1 MKFLTVMLLLFFCT
15 SCLAKDK
22 SIEECGIDIHK
33 SFEGKDNN
41 FIELVITVDPIKRQQ
56 TCERVEIVSVSNYI
70 DSEWVMFPLNKEKST
85 LSLRFNVKTANKTA
99 IYFMLT
105 HKNGNQL
112 FFDDSNNIRVNL
124 SELH

>member
-1 MKFLTVMLLLFFCT
+1 MKCWTVILLLFFCT

-41 FIELVITVDPIKRQQ
+41 FIELLITVEPIKRQQ
-56 TCERVEIVSVSNYI
+56 TCERVETVSVSNYI
-70 DSEWVMFPLNKEKST
+70 DSEWVMFPLSKEKST

-99 IYFMLT
+99 IYFMLS
-105 HKNGNQL
+105 HKNGDHL
-112 FFDDSNNIRVNL
+112 FFDDSNNIKVNL
-124 SELH
+124 SDLL